1 MIPLRKRVRL
11 NNYLMVLKSQLLPF
25 SKQFKMFPIKS
36 RINGYRAVSL
46 LFLLILLIGNSV
58 CNAHHNFGLHYD
70 SSKMVTITG
79 IVKSYAFINP
89 HIEIELEVKEG
100 ANTTQ
105 WKIETIN
112 ARLAATYDLQK
123 DSFKVGDPVEIK
135 GWPAKDGSKTLG
147 GHQLALPGGQVFV
160 LRRSPNESPVKFRS
174 IHGFLG
180 EKRLPTPRETIANR
194 TDSQNDFSI
203 QEADPLT
210 SGQRNRPGTG
220 GRGLGRRQGGGF
232 IQGFPLTASLDRDGN
247 GIISENEI
255 EGAVA
260 ALEGL
265 DKNQD
270 GKLTRDELRPDSN
283 TAGGRGRRPR
293 NVPERPLQQPD
304 DSDSEDPQIE
314 FVEQMEE
321 AGFAISGL
329 KELLE
334 DKRSTRET
342 QLTEIENLQA
352 ALFNS
357 KVLVKLIKI
366 SQDAIEHHGGDEVMA
381 RQGMKQSLLKAVDI
395 TLKIEANIINGKRE
409 AAIGGLKELLK
420 FQRQRHKIYQ

>member
-1 MIPLRKRVRL
+1 MLFF
-11 NNYLMVLKSQLLPF
+11 KSKT
-25 SKQFKMFPIKS
+25 S
-36 RINGYRAVSL
+36 GYRIRFFVLL
-46 LFLLILLIGNSV
+46 LFLSIGHSV

-70 SSKMVTITG
+70 SSKIVTITG
-79 IVKSYAFINP
+79 IVKRYAFINP
-89 HIEIELEVKEG
+89 HIEIELEVKHG
-100 ANTTQ
+100 ANIMQ
-105 WKIETIN
+105 WKVETIN

-135 GWPAKDGSKTLG
+135 GWPAKDGSNTLG
-147 GHQLALPGGQVFV
+147 GHQLALPDGQVFV

-180 EKRLPTPRETIANR
+180 EKRQPTPRETITNR

-203 QEADPLT
+203 READPLT
-210 SGQRNRPGTG
+210 PAQRNRSGTG
-220 GRGLGRRQGGGF
+220 GRGLGRQRGGGF
-232 IQGFPLTASLDRDGN
+232 IQSFPLTASLDRDGD
-247 GIISENEI
+247 GLISESEI

-265 DKNQD
+265 DQNQD
-270 GKLTRDELRPDSN
+270 GKLTRDELRPTLD
-283 TAGGRGRRPR
+283 TARGREGRRR
-293 NVPERPLQQPD
+293 NVPEQALQQSD
-304 DSDSEDPQIE
+304 DSGSEDPQIE

-321 AGFAISGL
+321 AGFAISAL

-334 DKRSTRET
+334 DERSTTEL

-357 KVLVKLIKI
+357 KVLVQLIKI
-366 SQDAIEHHGGDEVMA
+366 SEDALGYHKGDELKA
-381 RQGMKQSLLKAVDI
+381 RQGMKQSLLKVIDI

-409 AAIGGLKELLK
+409 AAFQDLKELLK
-420 FQRQRHKIYQ
+420 LQRQKHKIYQ

>member
-1 MIPLRKRVRL
+1 M
-11 NNYLMVLKSQLLPF
+11 
-25 SKQFKMFPIKS
+25 
-36 RINGYRAVSL
+36 
-46 LFLLILLIGNSV
+46 LFLSIGHSV

-70 SSKMVTITG
+70 SSKIVTITG
-79 IVKSYAFINP
+79 IVKRYAFINP
-89 HIEIELEVKEG
+89 HIEIELEVKQG
-100 ANTTQ
+100 ANITQ
-105 WKIETIN
+105 WKVETIN

-135 GWPAKDGSKTLG
+135 GWPAKDGSNTLG
-147 GHQLALPGGQVFV
+147 GHQLALPDGQVFV

-180 EKRLPTPRETIANR
+180 EKRQPTPRETITNR

-203 QEADPLT
+203 READPLT
-210 SGQRNRPGTG
+210 PAQRNRSGTG
-220 GRGLGRRQGGGF
+220 GRGLGRQRGGGF
-232 IQGFPLTASLDRDGN
+232 IQSFPLTASLDRDGD
-247 GIISENEI
+247 GLISESEI

-265 DKNQD
+265 DQNQD
-270 GKLTRDELRPDSN
+270 GKLTRDELRPTLD
-283 TAGGRGRRPR
+283 TARGREGRRR
-293 NVPERPLQQPD
+293 NVPEQALQQSD
-304 DSDSEDPQIE
+304 DSGSEDPQIE

-321 AGFAISGL
+321 ASFAISAL

-334 DKRSTRET
+334 DERSTTEL

-357 KVLVKLIKI
+357 KILVQLIKI
-366 SQDAIEHHGGDEVMA
+366 SEDALGYYKGDELKA
-381 RQGMKQSLLKAVDI
+381 RQGMKQSLLKVIDI

-409 AAIGGLKELLK
+409 AAFQDLKELLK
-420 FQRQRHKIYQ
+420 LQRQKHKIYQ

>member
-1 MIPLRKRVRL
+1 M
-11 NNYLMVLKSQLLPF
+11 
-25 SKQFKMFPIKS
+25 
-36 RINGYRAVSL
+36 GH
-46 LFLLILLIGNSV
+46 SV

-70 SSKMVTITG
+70 SSKIVTITG
-79 IVKSYAFINP
+79 IVKRYAFINP
-89 HIEIELEVKEG
+89 HIEIELEVKQG
-100 ANTTQ
+100 ANITQ
-105 WKIETIN
+105 WKVETIN

-135 GWPAKDGSKTLG
+135 GWPAKDGSNTLG
-147 GHQLALPGGQVFV
+147 GHQLALPDGQVFV

-180 EKRLPTPRETIANR
+180 EKRQPTPRETITNR

-203 QEADPLT
+203 READPLT
-210 SGQRNRPGTG
+210 PAQRNRSGTG
-220 GRGLGRRQGGGF
+220 GRGLGRQRGGGF
-232 IQGFPLTASLDRDGN
+232 IQSFPLTASLDRDGD
-247 GIISENEI
+247 GLISESEI

-265 DKNQD
+265 DQNQD
-270 GKLTRDELRPDSN
+270 GKLTRDELRPTLD
-283 TAGGRGRRPR
+283 TARGREGRRR
-293 NVPERPLQQPD
+293 NVPEQALQQSD
-304 DSDSEDPQIE
+304 DSGSEDPQIE

-321 AGFAISGL
+321 AGFAISAL

-334 DKRSTRET
+334 DERSTTEL

-357 KVLVKLIKI
+357 KVLVQLIKI
-366 SQDAIEHHGGDEVMA
+366 SEDALGYHKGDELKA
-381 RQGMKQSLLKAVDI
+381 RQGMKQSLLKVIDI

-409 AAIGGLKELLK
+409 AAFQDLKELLK
-420 FQRQRHKIYQ
+420 LQRQKHKIYQ